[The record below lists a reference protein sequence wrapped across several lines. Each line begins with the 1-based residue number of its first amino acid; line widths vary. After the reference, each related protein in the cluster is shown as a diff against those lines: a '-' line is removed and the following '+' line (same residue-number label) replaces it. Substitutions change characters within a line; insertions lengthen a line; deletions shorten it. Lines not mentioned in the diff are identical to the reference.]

1 MVAKIMKVFLPMLPV
16 ILKRMV
22 KFLRN
27 HKKSEDKKTDNHE

>member
-1 MVAKIMKVFLPMLPV
+1 MVAKIMKMFLPMLPV

>member
-16 ILKRMV
+16 ILKKMV

-27 HKKSEDKKTDNHE
+27 HKKSEDKKN

>member
-22 KFLRN
+22 KYLRN